1 MVIVIIAR
9 HSESTWH
16 IAGRLAGQTDEAVL
30 TAKGKKQALAF
41 AKKLERYQVDTIYAS
56 GLKRAFQTAEI
67 IGKYLGKGL
76 IKIPGL
82 NERSWGNLEGR
93 FNSEIKK
100 ELEKRFDFIPPKGE
114 LYRDFE
120 RRVITALVQILK
132 QSDNETILI
141 VTHGGVKEAF
151 ERFLRSL
158 KWKKFNNMA
167 IVVALDANVIK
178 RLQKSYN

>member
-1 MVIVIIAR
+1 MVTTIIAR

-16 IAGRLAGQTDEAVL
+16 IAGKLAGQIDEAVL

-41 AKKLERYQVDTIYAS
+41 AKKLERYQVDAIYAS
-56 GLKRAFQTAEI
+56 GLKRAIQTAEI
-67 IGKYLGKGL
+67 IGKYLDKSL
-76 IKIPGL
+76 IRIPGL

-93 FNSEIKK
+93 FDSEIKK
-100 ELEKRFDFIPPKGE
+100 ELGKRFDFIPPQGE
-114 LYRDFE
+114 SYRDLE

-132 QSDNETILI
+132 QSDNKTILI
-141 VTHGGVKEAF
+141 VTHGGAKEAL

-158 KWKKFNNMA
+158 KWKKLNNMA
-167 IVVALDANVIK
+167 IIVALDANVIN